1 MGHIHHFS
9 SGPLTPLLAYGMS
22 CLGAALG
29 LLCTSRARA
38 LPGGPSRWAWFT
50 LAAISIGGTGIWVMH
65 FVGMFGF
72 SIEGTPVRYD
82 VPRTVA
88 SLLVAVA
95 VVAAGLVTAAT
106 GAARWTRLVT
116 GGVLTGAGVAGMHY
130 LGMSAMNLRG
140 SLRYDTVFVAASVVI
155 AIVAATAALWFALNV
170 RGPVATAGAA
180 LVMGIAVCGMHYTGM
195 AALSA
200 DLSSAVESVPG
211 AATSSFIA
219 PLITGISLFTV
230 VTLFIV
236 ALSPTEDEIREDADF
251 NARLAALSD
260 ARNAPGPDAQGRD
273 ARHRNTRGGVA
284 R

>member
-38 LPGGPSRWAWFT
+38 LTGGPSRWAWFA

-65 FVGMFGF
+65 FVGMLGF
-72 SIEGTPVRYD
+72 SVEGTPVRYD

-88 SLLVAVA
+88 SLGVAVA

-106 GAARWTRLVT
+106 GRARLARLVT

-140 SLRYDTVFVAASVVI
+140 SLEYDKVYVAASVAI
-155 AIVAATAALWFALNV
+155 AVVAATAALWFALNV
-170 RGPVATAGAA
+170 RGPLATAGAA
-180 LVMGIAVCGMHYTGM
+180 LVMGVAVCGMHYTGM

-200 DLSSAVESVPG
+200 DLGAPDQDVAG

-251 NARLAALSD
+251 DARLARLSQP
-260 ARNAPGPDAQGRD
+260 RGPRD
-273 ARHRNTRGGVA
+273 GAAH
-284 R
+284 